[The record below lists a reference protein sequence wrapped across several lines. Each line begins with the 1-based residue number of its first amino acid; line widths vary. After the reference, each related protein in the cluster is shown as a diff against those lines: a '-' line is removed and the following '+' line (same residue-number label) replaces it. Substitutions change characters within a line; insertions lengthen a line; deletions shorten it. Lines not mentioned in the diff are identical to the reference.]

1 MLDFKQARTSGTL
14 IEFPVVADADD
25 SADILVV
32 SNETSTSGPRQ
43 FPTLQV
49 FEDAQNRWIPARR
62 IWNQHSY
69 HVTNVREDGTIPK
82 VMPKH
87 WLLNN
92 TFRTNAQID
101 GRNDCGPPIIP

>member
-1 MLDFKQARTSGTL
+1 MAD
-14 IEFPVVADADD
+14 VDADD

-32 SNETSTSGPRQ
+32 SNKTSTSGPRQ

-49 FEDAQNRWIPARR
+49 
-62 IWNQHSY
+62 
-69 HVTNVREDGTIPK
+69 TIPK
-82 VMPKH
+82 VMRKH

-101 GRNDCGPPIIP
+101 GLNDCAPVVIP